1 MPFTKYKASK
11 KLLQETMQLDSPVTA
26 PIDPPSVNPEKNH
39 KRQRVETDEQPK
51 PSASSITIVTLPVN
65 TDEQPV
71 TKKSKTKSIE
81 SATKVP
87 LVEPSK
93 TKPLQETSRERGGP
107 TTPVPSMSNG
117 HSNELKSTP
126 KVSQEL
132 PSEKDTLSELPLSLS
147 SSINGRLKELK
158 SKTPTW
164 KAQTPQPKGSAQGK
178 PPGPHVFQDEFVF
191 R

>member
-1 MPFTKYKASK
+1 MPLTKYKASK
-11 KLLQETMQLDSPVTA
+11 KRLQETIQLDSPVATSV
-26 PIDPPSVNPEKNH
+26 DPPSVTPEKNH
-39 KRQRVETDEQPK
+39 KRQRVETVEQPK
-51 PSASSITIVTLPVN
+51 PSASSITIVALPAN

-71 TKKSKTKSIE
+71 TKKSMTKSIE
-81 SATKVP
+81 NATAV
-87 LVEPSK
+87 LVVEPSK
-93 TKPLQETSRERGGP
+93 TKPLQEPLRERRGP
-107 TTPVPSMSNG
+107 PTPVPSMSNG

-164 KAQTPQPKGSAQGK
+164 KAQTPQPQGSAQGK
-178 PPGPHVFQDEFVF
+178 APRSHVFQVEFVF